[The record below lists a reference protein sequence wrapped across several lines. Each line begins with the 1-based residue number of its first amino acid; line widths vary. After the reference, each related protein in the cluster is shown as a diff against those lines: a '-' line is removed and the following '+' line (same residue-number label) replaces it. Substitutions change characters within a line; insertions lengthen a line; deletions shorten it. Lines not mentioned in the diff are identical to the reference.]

1 MKSRLRRHKCRYTTQ
16 QGRLAMS
23 VIKASLYR
31 NVLSWRLKVTLEWTQ
46 RSGGS
51 GTTVGVCSM
60 HQKGP
65 AAANYRSPND
75 DIVHDNNCTGCSRS
89 ETISGSCTS
98 WSSPP
103 GRMVQRS
110 TNIYSWYSTRCLTGS
125 QWRSR
130 SREVCN
136 EPEPTRHTAVLRT
149 DCSHWMSQAGRPA
162 KATLQ

>member
-1 MKSRLRRHKCRYTTQ
+1 
-16 QGRLAMS
+16 MS

-75 DIVHDNNCTGCSRS
+75 DIVHDTTTVLDAADRRPSLAVARRDQVHQVGWCSGQP
-89 ETISGSCTS
+89 TYTAGT
-98 WSSPP
+98 
-103 GRMVQRS
+103 QR
-110 TNIYSWYSTRCLTGS
+110 
-125 QWRSR
+125 
-130 SREVCN
+130 
-136 EPEPTRHTAVLRT
+136 A
-149 DCSHWMSQAGRPA
+149 A
-162 KATLQ
+162 